1 LTNAVVTD
9 LTVDGGISAGDVI
22 TEHKLTGD
30 CGHRPHSALNS
41 QAGWRDGETFVV
53 QIPLRLP
60 EGPKLKIA
68 LDSRALTPPRSRVD
82 SAVVKALARAHRWRR
97 MLESGV
103 HFTITELADAEKI
116 NQSYVCRVLRL
127 TLLAPD
133 IVHKIL
139 DGQQPSGPQLPV
151 LLKPLPMDWR
161 DQRKPAG
168 GNGLISGG
176 RRFVTRGRKSN
187 LSRGTTFTRARPE
200 PR

>member
-68 LDSRALTPPRSRVD
+68 LDSRALTPPRARVD
-82 SAVVKALARAHRWRR
+82 SAMVKAIARAYRWRG
-97 MLESGV
+97 MLERGV
-103 HFTITELADAEKI
+103 YASITELAATEKI

-127 TLLAPD
+127 TLLAPHL
-133 IVHKIL
+133 VEAIL
-139 DGQQPSGPQLPV
+139 DGRHPSRLQLRT
-151 LLKPLPMDWR
+151 LLNSFPSDWNA
-161 DQRKPAG
+161 QAHH
-168 GNGLISGG
+168 
-176 RRFVTRGRKSN
+176 F
-187 LSRGTTFTRARPE
+187 A
-200 PR
+200 